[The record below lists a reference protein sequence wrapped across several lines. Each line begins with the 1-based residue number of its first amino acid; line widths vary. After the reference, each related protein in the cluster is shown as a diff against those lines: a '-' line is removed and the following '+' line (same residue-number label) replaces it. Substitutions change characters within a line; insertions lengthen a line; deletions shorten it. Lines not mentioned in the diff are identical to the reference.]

1 MRAERRA
8 GELGRAEERAKWACV
23 GGRKELGQEGRM
35 WAAGERGGDLG
46 RAGPAWV
53 LGLGWFSI
61 YLGFS
66 LFYF

>member
-1 MRAERRA
+1 MIARFMSFYKP
-8 GELGRAEERAKWACV
+8 GV
-23 GGRKELGQEGRM
+23 IGRKELGQEGRM